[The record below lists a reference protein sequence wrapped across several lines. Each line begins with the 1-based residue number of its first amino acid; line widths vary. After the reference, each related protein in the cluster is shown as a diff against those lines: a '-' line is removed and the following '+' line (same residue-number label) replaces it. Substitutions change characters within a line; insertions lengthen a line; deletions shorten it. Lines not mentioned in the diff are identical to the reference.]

1 MKMQNFQANSSS
13 VCPHGG
19 ARQEE
24 GSMALGKALCVGGTH
39 VHLEERMAK
48 EEGWGYRSIMCA

>member
-13 VCPHGG
+13 VCPRGG

-24 GSMALGKALCVGGTH
+24 GSMALGKALGGGGGGGGTR
-39 VHLEERMAK
+39 VRLEERMVK
-48 EEGWGYRSIMCA
+48 EQVMGI